1 MMSTP
6 PRILIAD
13 DEETFRA
20 STTAILIEEG
30 YRCDE
35 ARDARE
41 ANQLLA
47 NEYDLLIADLR
58 MPGNENLEFL
68 HQVVKQRP
76 DLPVIVA
83 TGYPNVGTAVESFR
97 MAIVDYL
104 IKPIDLEELKRAIAV
119 GIRNREILRALK
131 QASLESAQLAG
142 AVTGLERVLGGLA
155 SPPHVQA
162 AEWTVATYVGQAMQ
176 HIANLSLLVGK
187 TLGAAKSGQ
196 ASAPTDVCSLMR
208 CPRLDIYERAIEE
221 AIRVMEATRSSF
233 KSKEIGLLRQRLE
246 GVLSECRR
254 GDSFGRPAGLS

>member
-20 STTAILIEEG
+20 STAAILTDEG

-35 ARDARE
+35 ACDATE
-41 ANQLLA
+41 ATRALT

-58 MPGNENLEFL
+58 MPGNENLDFL
-68 HQVVKQRP
+68 QQVAKQHP

-83 TGYPNVGTAVESFR
+83 TGYPCVGTAVESFR
-97 MAIVDYL
+97 LAIVDYL
-104 IKPIDLEELKRAIAV
+104 IKPIDLDDLRRAITA
-119 GIRNREILRALK
+119 GFRNREILRALK

-142 AVTGLERVLGGLA
+142 ALTGLERVLGGLS
-155 SPPHVQA
+155 SPSAQA
-162 AEWTVATYVGQAMQ
+162 TEWTVTTYVGQAMQ
-176 HIANLSLLVGK
+176 HIAKLSLLVGK
-187 TLGAAKSGQ
+187 TLGAASSGQ
-196 ASAPTDVCSLMR
+196 ASEPTDVCSLLR
-208 CPRLDIYERAIEE
+208 CPRLDLYERAIED

-246 GVLSECRR
+246 EVLAEQRRHSSE
-254 GDSFGRPAGLS
+254 RPASLS